1 MSADKDYLS
10 LPLREL
16 LADIAAKSPTPG
28 GGSVAALV
36 GSLSCS
42 LACMV
47 LQFTI
52 GKPRFAEHQTQ
63 LQELLDDLAQAGT
76 KFTTL
81 MNEDMRAYEAV
92 LAARKQEPS
101 IRDQAQLRA
110 TRVPMDIVMLAESVV
125 ACLDELKSF
134 VNPHLLGDLRA
145 AACLAHATARAAGGT
160 VRDNL
165 PYLADGQEAARLERQ
180 AAALLLQAQAHC
192 DAVVNYQPSA

>member
-10 LPLREL
+10 LPLHEL
-16 LADIAAKSPTPG
+16 LTDIATKSPTPG

-52 GKPRFAEHQTQ
+52 GKPKFAEHEPH
-63 LQELLDDLAQAGT
+63 LKELLCDLTRAGE
-76 KFTTL
+76 KFTSL
-81 MNEDMRAYEAV
+81 MAEDMRAYEAV
-92 LAARKQEPS
+92 LAARKAEPQ
-101 IRDQAQLRA
+101 IREQASARA
-110 TRVPMDIVMLAESVV
+110 TAVPMDIVMLAGSVA
-125 ACLDELKSF
+125 ACIDELKSF

-145 AACLAHATARAAGGT
+145 SAVLAHAAARAAGGT

-165 PYLADGQEAARLERQ
+165 PSLPDREEAARIERQ
-180 AAALLLQAQAHC
+180 VEALVHQAENHC
-192 DAVVNYQPSA
+192 NSVARHVRPE